1 MGAKALKRELGMDVG
16 WILVAAA
23 VFWLICAQPGARP
36 CPKGQF
42 DSGFEQG
49 CVECPPGHFKR
60 SDGAGMCKPCPVNTY
75 AAGPGSTACE
85 GCLRGEVSLLGQK
98 SCQLCPAG
106 TFASKGA
113 CKPCLEGLVSDR
125 GSAQCAQPGARPCP
139 KGKFDSGLAKGC
151 VECPPG
157 LFKHS
162 DGAGMCMPEG
172 SYTASCDQC
181 ALMGFAP
188 NQQLRCT
195 CKNGKGHVESALRL
209 STCKNGEWV
218 GNDNGILSCKPVPL
232 GFEGGLVKSIGLAAG
247 AAVTST
253 VGYGLYW
260 LLTQGD

>member
-1 MGAKALKRELGMDVG
+1 MGDKVLKRESGMDSLCAVA
-16 WILVAAA
+16 LVVCFSISSIRMLYSCDAGTQFVLGSNTCVPCAGGEFRSA
-23 VFWLICAQPGARP
+23 SAMRCKPCPEGLVSDRGSAHCAQPGARP
-36 CPKGQF
+36 CPKGKF
-42 DSGFEQG
+42 DSGLAKG
-49 CVECPPGHFKR
+49 CVECPPGHFKH

-139 KGKFDSGLAKGC
+139 KGKFDSGLEKGC

-157 LFKHS
+157 HFKHS

-172 SYTASCDQC
+172 SYTASCDQ
-181 ALMGFAP
+181 
-188 NQQLRCT
+188 
-195 CKNGKGHVESALRL
+195 
-209 STCKNGEWV
+209 
-218 GNDNGILSCKPVPL
+218 
-232 GFEGGLVKSIGLAAG
+232 
-247 AAVTST
+247 
-253 VGYGLYW
+253 
-260 LLTQGD
+260 